1 MDRRPKKLVFGIVAP
16 PEQSGACEVDWDEV
30 DAEAL
35 VAALPHLPRYKDKPS
50 VWKIFQAGLKPPIP
64 GRLR

>member
-1 MDRRPKKLVFGIVAP
+1 MEGKPKKLVFGIVVP
-16 PEQSGACEVDWDEV
+16 PDESGADVDWDEV
-30 DAEAL
+30 DPEAL

-50 VWKIFQAGLKPPIP
+50 LWKIFQAGLKPPIP